1 VIDSAASFW
10 MGLGLGVLIGGALM
24 GVVLWWRARRLEQAG
39 RSVKALEAEH
49 AKFRGEV
56 NDHFV
61 ETAEL
66 INRLTDSYKAVF
78 DHLSQGAEQ
87 LVEDRVA
94 QSQMPKVGDGEV
106 RLKHIG
112 HRVSLQSDPNP
123 ADGRD
128 TDHKDGR
135 GGGHDDRQAEGDEN
149 SHPRRNAEGG

>member
-1 VIDSAASFW
+1 MIDSAASFW
-10 MGLGLGVLIGGALM
+10 VGLGLGALIGGALV
-24 GVVLWWRARRLEQAG
+24 GAVLWWRARRLEQAG

-49 AKFRGEV
+49 AKFRGQV

-66 INRLTDSYKAVF
+66 INRLTDSYKEVF

-128 TDHKDGR
+128 AGHNDGR
-135 GGGHDDRQAEGDEN
+135 GDGHDDGQAEGDEN

>member
-1 VIDSAASFW
+1 MIDSAASFW
-10 MGLGLGVLIGGALM
+10 MGLGLGVLIGGALV
-24 GVVLWWRARRLEQAG
+24 GVVLWWRAHRLEKAG

-112 HRVSLQSDPNP
+112 HRVSLQPD

-128 TDHKDGR
+128 ADHKDGH
-135 GGGHDDRQAEGDEN
+135 GDGHGDGQAEGDERG
-149 SHPRRNAEGG
+149 HPRPNAEGG